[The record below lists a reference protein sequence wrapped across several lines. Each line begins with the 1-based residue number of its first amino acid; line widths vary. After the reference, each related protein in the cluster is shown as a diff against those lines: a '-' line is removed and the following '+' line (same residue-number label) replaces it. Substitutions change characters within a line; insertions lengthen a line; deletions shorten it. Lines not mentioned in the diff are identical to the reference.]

1 MNYEDLPGGQVVKIS
16 PSHAGGTGLITQE
29 AKIPQ
34 TSQLKNQNIKH
45 KQYCKKFNK
54 DFKSGPY
61 QVS

>member
-1 MNYEDLPGGQVVKIS
+1 MNYEDLPGGQVVKTS
-16 PSHAGGTGLITQE
+16 PSHAGDMGLITQG

-34 TSQLKNQNIKH
+34 TSQLKKNNIKH

-54 DFKSGPY
+54 DFKSGLY